1 MSEKC
6 KLVSEK
12 LRFQVIEFSS
22 ITETWIIIIKKSKK
36 IATGKKTINHAQM
49 INLNPLMLMGFPK
62 ISSSVKSDFKG
73 CVYTILT

>member
-1 MSEKC
+1 MFLKDSDNWQGVC
-6 KLVSEK
+6 SW
-12 LRFQVIEFSS
+12 SS
-22 ITETWIIIIKKSKK
+22 DKHINKQIAAIIIKKSKK